1 MNTSYFTFVCFNVYI
16 DQTIAAIFCIWPVV
30 LNIIILTLQGSA
42 CVFTEYYHNKQLI
55 LAVADAGS
63 LSSG

>member
-16 DQTIAAIFCIWPVV
+16 DQTIAAIFCIWRVV
-30 LNIIILTLQGSA
+30 LNIIILTLQGA